1 MVETD
6 TDKANIQYIKMEF
19 FRAPTQNCRKLQSLN
34 KEIDRTEQRIHVV
47 HFVKGMRFFVD
58 TLAHAC
64 FHMGSSES
72 SGRGAFGTMAVG
84 PFAPGTPLTKA
95 EDREF
100 ESHPS
105 PSLLLSPMNIPL
117 DPMNSY

>member
-19 FRAPTQNCRKLQSLN
+19 FRTPTQNCRKLQGLN

-72 SGRGAFGTMAVG
+72 SGRKWSFRYDGSRPVCSRNTA
-84 PFAPGTPLTKA
+84 
-95 EDREF
+95 
-100 ESHPS
+100 
-105 PSLLLSPMNIPL
+105 N
-117 DPMNSY
+117 